1 MNVERWQSLL
11 EGMIEAVWLVDP
23 LTLRIVAAN
32 RAATSMLDM
41 DPGKLVGKAVTEL
54 ATTPEDMFFW
64 QDEMCIRDRV
74 YRDRKH

>member
-54 ATTPEDMFFW
+54 ATTCLLYTSGALIAAR
-64 QDEMCIRDRV
+64 QGLRAG
-74 YRDRKH
+74 